1 MSLRRVVDPRL
12 QDDHDEEAAGD
23 GGEEEAEAEEDV
35 DQEGEA
41 DGSFAQGSA
50 ERDEGDN
57 GGAEVDERG
66 RGEDFVAEG
75 FDLGRCLN
83 NADQADGGEADAEHA
98 GGDGDDVEQVIVELI
113 VAVVILE
120 GDAGG
125 VVVVVVHG
133 TMGEGRRRNGEGK
146 IALV

>member
-35 DQEGEA
+35 DQEGKA
-41 DGSFAQGSA
+41 DGSFAQGGA
-50 ERDEGDN
+50 QRDEGDD

-75 FDLGRCLN
+75 FDLGGRLDD
-83 NADQADGGEADAEHA
+83 ADEADGGEADAEHT
-98 GGDGDDVEQVIVELI
+98 G
-113 VAVVILE
+113 
-120 GDAGG
+120 
-125 VVVVVVHG
+125 
-133 TMGEGRRRNGEGK
+133 
-146 IALV
+146 